1 MELSEAL
8 RTIDATAGFLRHLQ
22 SIENANLVEV
32 EDDEEG
38 LGVLAVQVYTTRT
51 STTPIRKCRFKYQ
64 DGVEFEFIIPQIAP
78 VCDFLIDNWPSHS
91 AKKLRSHID
100 ETNVLY
106 LANEILGLND
116 PMMYETMT
124 EAYEYQSLL
133 GERPSLL
140 LYEIYDINYRLAYAL
155 RMTEDEE
162 SDTQEEQIYIT
173 DDRIVTENIASQM
186 DWLKVT
192 KKFNPDAIK
201 DLVKNIGKSKREKKI
216 VIEAIYDA
224 MTRSGE
230 LSRIPYSVDKLLDDL
245 HRTYDENHKGVYEA
259 YDEKRETLNLD
270 ILMMEA
276 IEEYM
281 KKHKATD
288 EDIDEI
294 FNNASA
300 IQKIDKPPVVLDS
313 VPEEFKNDEAKE
325 LMLKLSCA
333 GLVSDDWQPTDLSI
347 AERGYLA
354 GEIAS
359 RLNIKNKWVV
369 LGKLWGQKPETLRQ
383 GNNKATG
390 QAKTGLFIEKLKRI
404 LDR

>member
-51 STTPIRKCRFKYQ
+51 STTPIRKCMLKYQ

-404 LDR
+404 LD

>member
-51 STTPIRKCRFKYQ
+51 STTPIRKCRLKYQ

-404 LDR
+404 LD

>member
-369 LGKLWGQKPETLRQ
+369 FGRLWGQKPETLRQ

-404 LDR
+404 LD

>member
-369 LGKLWGQKPETLRQ
+369 LGRLWGQKPETLRQ

-404 LDR
+404 LD

>member
-300 IQKIDKPPVVLDS
+300 IQKMDKPPVVLDS

-369 LGKLWGQKPETLRQ
+369 LGRLWGQKPETLRQ

-404 LDR
+404 LD

>member
-369 LGKLWGQKPETLRQ
+369 LGKLWGQRPETLRQ

-404 LDR
+404 LD

>member
-8 RTIDATAGFLRHLQ
+8 RTIDATVGFLRHLQ

-404 LDR
+404 LD

>member
-390 QAKTGLFIEKLKRI
+390 QAKTGLFIEKVKRI
-404 LDR
+404 LD

>member
-1 MELSEAL
+1 M
-8 RTIDATAGFLRHLQ
+8 
-22 SIENANLVEV
+22 NLIEV

-369 LGKLWGQKPETLRQ
+369 LGRLWGQKPETLRQ

-404 LDR
+404 LD

>member
-404 LDR
+404 LD